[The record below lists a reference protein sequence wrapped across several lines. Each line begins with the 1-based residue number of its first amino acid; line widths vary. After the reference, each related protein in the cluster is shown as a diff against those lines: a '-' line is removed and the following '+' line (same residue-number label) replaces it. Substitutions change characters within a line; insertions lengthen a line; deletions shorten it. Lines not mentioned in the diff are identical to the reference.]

1 MEIVDS
7 KFAKKI
13 ENGKIELTDFNGK
26 TIVTTFDEITDAT
39 GDFDNNF
46 SDINNSNVENANIIC
61 SITDSEG
68 NIINQEDLIS
78 SIDNGEVIALDVT
91 FEATHTNRIINSAIY
106 TQESMAEDV
115 TTFMAPFGKPLI
127 KNHDIDQEPLG
138 RIINA
143 YYDESQFL
151 EDCGTINATWRVTD
165 SDAMKK
171 FADGRYKTMS
181 IGASSNKI
189 VCNTCGKT
197 ILDNGRVKF
206 CGHWRG
212 QTYKDNLC
220 TWTMTGLNYKEGS
233 IVNSPADPYAQVK
246 NIRVV
251 KKKSDKGVNDM
262 ENNNNSNQ
270 NGVLGQMDN
279 ILNGNT
285 SQEQNTDKSD
295 DKTQA
300 KDTQDNAQENNELET
315 IKNELAAVKNELMEA
330 KNDIT
335 IKDGEIQALKAEK
348 IVLESKIQ
356 NSQEKLV
363 AFANYNKSLLID
375 KAITLDSNLK
385 VEDLEKQSL
394 SQIGAV
400 INSLETIRRKPGTVN
415 NPTLSNRDHEDEATG
430 ANVTDSENNANS
442 NKDGNCN
449 NLKDY
454 EDIVFKFLN
463 K

>member
-1 MEIVDS
+1 
-7 KFAKKI
+7 
-13 ENGKIELTDFNGK
+13 
-26 TIVTTFDEITDAT
+26 
-39 GDFDNNF
+39 
-46 SDINNSNVENANIIC
+46 
-61 SITDSEG
+61 
-68 NIINQEDLIS
+68 
-78 SIDNGEVIALDVT
+78 
-91 FEATHTNRIINSAIY
+91 
-106 TQESMAEDV
+106 
-115 TTFMAPFGKPLI
+115 
-127 KNHDIDQEPLG
+127 
-138 RIINA
+138 
-143 YYDESQFL
+143 
-151 EDCGTINATWRVTD
+151 
-165 SDAMKK
+165 
-171 FADGRYKTMS
+171 
-181 IGASSNKI
+181 
-189 VCNTCGKT
+189 
-197 ILDNGRVKF
+197 
-206 CGHWRG
+206 
-212 QTYKDNLC
+212 
-220 TWTMTGLNYKEGS
+220 MTGLNYKEGS

-348 IVLESKIQ
+348 IVLESKVQ